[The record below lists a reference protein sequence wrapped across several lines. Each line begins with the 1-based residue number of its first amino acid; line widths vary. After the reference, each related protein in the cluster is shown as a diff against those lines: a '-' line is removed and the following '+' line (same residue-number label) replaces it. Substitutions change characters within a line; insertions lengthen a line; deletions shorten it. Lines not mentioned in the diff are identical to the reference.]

1 MRTDIILSS
10 FTLEEFKNT
19 ITEVVTAEIGKV
31 NSTKVEK
38 ETEYLTRK
46 ETAEKLRVSY
56 PTLNTW
62 AKEGILKPNKI
73 GSKVLYSIADIEQTL
88 NSERIIKTRNRQ
100 K

>member
-10 FTLEEFKNT
+10 FTLEEFRNT
-19 ITEVVTAEIGKV
+19 ITEVVNAEMGKA
-31 NSTKVEK
+31 NAIRVEK
-38 ETEYLTRK
+38 EVEYLTRK
-46 ETAEKLRVSY
+46 ETAERLRVSY

-73 GSKVLYSIADIEQTL
+73 GSKVLYSISDIEKTL
-88 NSERIIKTRNRQ
+88 HSERILKTRNRQ